1 MMKINVYSI
10 DVVCAN
16 YDGEIRGY
24 GDIYDEVEE
33 CLKHHPEDEVIFGFH
48 LKKEGVETPDWF
60 DTVEEAV
67 QWASN
72 D

>member
-1 MMKINVYSI
+1 MKINGYSI

-16 YDGEIRGY
+16 YDVEIKGY

-48 LKKEGVETPDWF
+48 LKKECVETPDWF